1 MGTTCVRGKL
11 DEHTCM
17 YGKLDE
23 HTCMHGKLDEQAR
36 HVCMENLM
44 NKLDTLCTFC
54 TLTDSRVP
62 RTGQIGR
69 DVGGPHTQMCACIC
83 ENVCHSVNTQR
94 GHSFNT
100 EPKRHQNVCVSISLH
115 NGHI

>member
-54 TLTDSRVP
+54 TLEDSRVP
-62 RTGQIGR
+62 APVKLGGMWEAPIHKCMCVVARTFVI
-69 DVGGPHTQMCACIC
+69 M
-83 ENVCHSVNTQR
+83 
-94 GHSFNT
+94 
-100 EPKRHQNVCVSISLH
+100 
-115 NGHI
+115 